1 MVKALINIDEDTN
14 RLLAMI
20 KAQFGLKDKSQ
31 AIEVL
36 AEEYEELIS
45 EHRVRPSFLRRLK
58 KLEKERKIRIGTIED
73 FDRRY
78 GIKK

>member
-1 MVKALINIDEDTN
+1 MVKALIDIDEDTN

-36 AEEYEELIS
+36 AEEYEEMIS
-45 EHRVRPSFLRRLK
+45 EHKVRPSFLKKLK
-58 KLEKERKIRIGTIED
+58 KIEKGRKIKIGTPED
-73 FDRRY
+73 FKRMY
-78 GIKK
+78 NIK

>member
-14 RLLAMI
+14 RLLALI

-36 AEEYEELIS
+36 AEEYEDLIS
-45 EHRVRPSFLRRLK
+45 EHHVRPSFLKKLK
-58 KLEKERKIRIGTIED
+58 KIEKGHKIRVGTLED
-73 FDRRY
+73 F
-78 GIKK
+78 KKMYSIR

>member
-45 EHRVRPSFLRRLK
+45 EHRVRPAFLK
-58 KLEKERKIRIGTIED
+58 KLKKMEKGRKIRIGTIKD
-73 FDRRY
+73 FKKMY
-78 GIKK
+78 SIK

>member
-1 MVKALINIDEDTN
+1 MVKAIIDIDEDTN
-14 RLLAMI
+14 RLLAII

-36 AEEYEELIS
+36 AEEYEELVS
-45 EHRVRPSFLRRLK
+45 EHRVRPSFIKRLK
-58 KLEKERKIRIGTIED
+58 KLEKGRTVKVGTIGN